1 MPVWRQNRMARKPL
15 IAIVDDDQT
24 ARESTTDLVKSM
36 GFNVKAFSSAEE
48 FLKSGF
54 VQGTSCLIAD
64 MRMHGM
70 SGLDLRR
77 QLAASGHIV
86 PTILITAYPNDRDH
100 ALARRS
106 GVTSY
111 LAKPFDDDVL
121 LASVCL
127 ALSPPT
133 LN

>member
-1 MPVWRQNRMARKPL
+1 M
-15 IAIVDDDQT
+15 
-24 ARESTTDLVKSM
+24 
-36 GFNVKAFSSAEE
+36 
-48 FLKSGF
+48 
-54 VQGTSCLIAD
+54 
-64 MRMHGM
+64 
-70 SGLDLRR
+70 
-77 QLAASGHIV
+77 V

-127 ALSPPT
+127 ALSTPK